1 LLWLNKA
8 LSVDGQGGLSGDAL
22 NGSAPVMNA
31 HAGSADGASSDA
43 LPLSGRTKQKKT
55 TG

>member
-1 LLWLNKA
+1 LLRLDKPLTINRKR
-8 LSVDGQGGLSGDAL
+8 GLSGDAL
-22 NGSAPVMNA
+22 YGSAPVMKA
-31 HAGSADGASSDA
+31 HTGSADGTSSDA